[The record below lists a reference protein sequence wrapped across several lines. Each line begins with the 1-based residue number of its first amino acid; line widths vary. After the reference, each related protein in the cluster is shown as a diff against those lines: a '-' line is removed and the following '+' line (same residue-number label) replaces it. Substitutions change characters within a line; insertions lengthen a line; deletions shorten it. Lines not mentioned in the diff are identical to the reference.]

1 MLDNRDEEIKTRASF
16 ESTEYLQLIVVG
28 VAYIC
33 TAIVD
38 PEVSVSGVECKIL
51 IIFSACILSPR

>member
-38 PEVSVSGVECKIL
+38 PEVSVSGD
-51 IIFSACILSPR
+51 RM